1 MVLWLEW
8 NKTKGKKYVG
18 LAAAVFLVTVFMCTV
33 PVRAAGEWLP
43 EEAVLYAVK
52 DMSFGT
58 DIIYEGAAEY
68 GCDASSLPS
77 GLAFDEAT
85 GRLQG
90 AVTQSGD
97 STIVFEA
104 YDENGEIIGTK
115 EYTLRVTD
123 APYYRLTTSVNDAAM
138 GRIETGDEEYWQE
151 GTSLSVGIKANE
163 GYVIEAVMLNGIGVS
178 DLNPESK
185 EYYMEL
191 NMSSEQELY
200 AVFKAEPVIEEVSS
214 VSENSAP
221 EPIVIDAYQ
230 MQTLNYQ
237 PEVLTE
243 WQQILPAL
251 KNLTPESVTNP
262 DEGNKL
268 LMLQVQN
275 VKSIPAE
282 LKDNI
287 ATAEGTDYSKVFQCN
302 LGYGASIV
310 FYGTSDNSNF
320 RGINNLNAKINT
332 EPRGKKSVAVSVA
345 FESHEDFGTVAGLQI
360 NLPDCKKGTKVSV
373 YAETMMGDTLGE
385 NVCIGTT
392 KADEQGNVEVPIQTT
407 ANYLF
412 LYKK

>member
-1 MVLWLEW
+1 MGLQLIR
-8 NKTKGKKYVG
+8 NRDKGKRNTG
-18 LAAAVFLVTVFMCTV
+18 LAAVIFMIAVFMCTA
-33 PVRAAGEWLP
+33 PVKAAETWSP
-43 EEAVLYAVK
+43 EELVLCAVK
-52 DMSFGT
+52 DMPFGA
-58 DIIYEGAAEY
+58 DIIFEGAARY
-68 GCDASSLPS
+68 GCDAAALPD
-77 GLAFDEAT
+77 GLVFDEAT
-85 GRLQG
+85 GRLEGTVSQP
-90 AVTQSGD
+90 GD
-97 STIVFEA
+97 SVAVFSA
-104 YDENGEIIGTK
+104 YDENGEVISTK

-123 APYYRLTTSVNDAAM
+123 VSYYRLTTSVNDAAM
-138 GRIETGDEEYWQE
+138 GRIEAGDEEYWPE

-163 GYVIEAVMLNGIGVS
+163 GYVIEAVMLNGTGVS
-178 DLNPESK
+178 DLNPDSK
-185 EYYMEL
+185 EYSMTL
-191 NMSSEQELY
+191 NMSSGQELY
-200 AVFKAEPVIEEVSS
+200 AVFKAGPVIEEVSS

-221 EPIVIDAYQ
+221 EPEVIDAYQ

-251 KNLTPESVTNP
+251 KDLTPEEVTNP
-262 DEGNKL
+262 DEGNKV

-282 LKDNI
+282 LKDSI
-287 ATAEGTDYSKVFQCN
+287 AAAGESGYSKVFQCN

-320 RGINNLNAKINT
+320 KGINNLNAKINT
-332 EPRGKKSVAVSVA
+332 EPRGKKSVAVSVT

-373 YAETMMGDTLGE
+373 YAETMTDGALGE